1 MYHIFFILFSVNGHL
16 GCLHVSATVDSAV
29 SEHWDA
35 CIFLNYKK
43 KMYLGTQETDLF
55 FSC

>member
-1 MYHIFFILFSVNGHL
+1 MYHIFFILSSVNGHL

-43 KMYLGTQETDLF
+43 KCY
-55 FSC
+55 SI